1 MIKVT
6 RWLDSC
12 KVRQMC
18 IRYRYYT
25 CGDCASYDKMLFKA
39 GGLDADNLEAVLE
52 IAEDIYWHSTMKN
65 DTEYPKRDCLEGIV
79 NMLLS
84 ECVDMFVDIDRKGV

>member
-6 RWLDSC
+6 RWLDSN
-12 KVRQMC
+12 KIRQMC

-25 CGDCASYDKMLFKA
+25 CGDCASYDKMLDRA
-39 GGLDADNLEAVLE
+39 VGLDADDLEAVLT
-52 IAEDIYWHSTMKN
+52 IAEDIYEHSTVK
-65 DTEYPKRDCLEGIV
+65 DDVEYPKRDCLEGLV

-84 ECVDMFVDIDRKGV
+84 ECVDMFVDIDRE